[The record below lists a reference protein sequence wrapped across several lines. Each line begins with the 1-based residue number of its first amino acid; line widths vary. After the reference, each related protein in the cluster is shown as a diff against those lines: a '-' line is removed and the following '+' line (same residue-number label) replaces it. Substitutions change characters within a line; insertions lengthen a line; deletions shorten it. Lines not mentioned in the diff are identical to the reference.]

1 MARED
6 IVEGREISKEF
17 EPLIVAYCCNWC
29 SYAGADLAG
38 TSRFEYPP
46 NIRIVRIMCT
56 GRVDPML
63 VLETLRMG
71 ADGVLIAGC
80 HPGDCHYQKGNFMM
94 EKRFDYLK
102 RAVKSVGIEPERV
115 RLEWVSA
122 SEGGKWAALVREMTE
137 EVRRLGPNPF
147 RLARD
152 AKKADAAIDAFKS
165 QRLRWV
171 VGRSQIKVE
180 IEEEKYRQVVDSIM
194 QAEIE
199 RHMITRALKEKGP
212 LTAEEIAQLV
222 GLQPNKIV
230 QHLIA
235 LRRDGIMNEAG
246 ERNGQYLYQLV

>member
-1 MARED
+1 MVKERIED
-6 IVEGREISKEF
+6 EKQKEF

-38 TSRFEYPP
+38 TSRFEYPT

-56 GRVDPML
+56 GRMDPTL

-102 RAVKSVGIEPERV
+102 KAVKNVGIEPERV
-115 RLEWVSA
+115 KLEWISA
-122 SEGGKWAALVREMTE
+122 AEGGKWAALVREMTE
-137 EVRRLGPNPF
+137 EIKQLGPNPF
-147 RLARD
+147 KRMQDSKKTD
-152 AKKADAAIDAFKS
+152 AIIDAFKS

-171 VGRSQIKVE
+171 VGRSQVKME
-180 IEEEKYRQVVDSIM
+180 IDEEKYHKAVDLIM
-194 QAEIE
+194 LDEIE
-199 RHMITRALKEKGP
+199 RHMITRALKEKGA
-212 LTAEEIAQLV
+212 LTAEELAQLT
-222 GLQPNKIV
+222 GLLPSKTV

-235 LRRDGIMNEAG
+235 LRRDGKINEAG
-246 ERNGQYLYQLV
+246 EKNNQYLYQLA

>member
-1 MARED
+1 
-6 IVEGREISKEF
+6 
-17 EPLIVAYCCNWC
+17 
-29 SYAGADLAG
+29 
-38 TSRFEYPP
+38 
-46 NIRIVRIMCT
+46 
-56 GRVDPML
+56 
-63 VLETLRMG
+63 
-71 ADGVLIAGC
+71 
-80 HPGDCHYQKGNFMM
+80 
-94 EKRFDYLK
+94 
-102 RAVKSVGIEPERV
+102 VKSVGIEPERV